1 MITDVSRIGRRG
13 TVVIPAALRRK
24 FGLKDGSLVMTEE
37 KEEGILLRPA
47 AVIPLEA
54 YTLERKAQFLLSNA
68 VDAEDYR
75 AAVKDVK
82 KLGLDPDTIKHRKPA
97 GVR

>member
-13 TVVIPAALRRK
+13 TMVIPAALRRK

-47 AVIPLEA
+47 AVLPLET
-54 YTLERKAQFLLSNA
+54 YSLERKAQFLLSNA

-75 AAVKDVK
+75 AAVKEVK
-82 KLGLDPDTIKHRKPA
+82 KMGLDPDMIKHRKPA
-97 GVR
+97 GV